1 MARSPDETLAKA
13 SAHHAAGNHAQARPL
28 YDEVLAADPNHP
40 MALLRVAEQ
49 ELAQGRADDA
59 AGRIERALN
68 AAMGRGQ
75 PTRDFWFV
83 LGRAHMARGDWQAAE
98 RAFPG
103 MLDASP
109 SGRGA
114 LLG

>member
-1 MARSPDETLAKA
+1 MARSPDEALAKA

-59 AGRIERALN
+59 AGRVQRALN
-68 AAMGRGQ
+68 AARDRRATTPGPRVAPRRPHTGRWYM
-75 PTRDFWFV
+75 PR
-83 LGRAHMARGDWQAAE
+83 RRG
-98 RAFPG
+98 
-103 MLDASP
+103 
-109 SGRGA
+109 
-114 LLG
+114 

>member
-1 MARSPDETLAKA
+1 MAQSPDEALAKA
-13 SAHHAAGNHAQARPL
+13 SAHDAAGDHAQARPL

-49 ELAQGRADDA
+49 ELVQGRADDA
-59 AGRIERALN
+59 AGHIERALN

-75 PTRDFWFV
+75 STRDLWFV

-98 RAFPG
+98 RAFTG
-103 MLDASP
+103 MLDASQATVRR
-109 SGRGA
+109 S
-114 LLG
+114 